1 MDDVNINKIC
11 LDIEEVQLDGDD
23 EEWIKLN
30 WISNQSDNDGNFQS
44 SETQRVSNDDMK
56 YVIICYVII
65 C

>member
-30 WISNQSDNDGNFQS
+30 WISNQRDNDGNFQS
-44 SETQRVSNDDMK
+44 PETQRVSNNDIK
-56 YVIICYVII
+56 YVIIYYVIT